1 MRQALQNSWQQP
13 NLLTVLL
20 WPLSLLYRLGF
31 LLKKGAYRL
40 GVCRAYRAPVPL
52 IVVGNITVG
61 GTGKTPLVV
70 HLVEQLRLLGY
81 TPGVISRGY
90 GGQSDTY
97 PLWVTQDTPAEVA
110 GDEPVL
116 IQRRCNVPLVVGP
129 DRRADIELLLK
140 SGSVDIIVSD
150 DGLQHFAMGRDIEI
164 CVVDASRPQSN
175 QHLLPAGPYREP
187 LSRLQSVDMLVTHRK
202 PGWSDDAQQ
211 GTDNQDTETIVMS
224 LQASDPLPLIQSEQQ
239 ALDTSQ
245 GLHAVAGIGN
255 PQRFFHSCREQGWQI
270 VEHAFEDHHRYS
282 ASDLL
287 FGDSLP
293 VIMTEKDAVKCKKIA
308 TEAHWYLPV
317 SAKMSASFNRKLALL
332 LERLATPNA
341 EQ

>member
-1 MRQALQNSWQQP
+1 MQNSWQQP
-13 NLLTVLL
+13 NLLTILL

-31 LLKKGAYRL
+31 LLKKSTYTL
-40 GVCRAYRAPVPL
+40 GLRKAYRAPVPL

-97 PLWVTQDTPAEVA
+97 PLLVTSDTPAELA

-129 DRRADIELLLK
+129 DRKADIELLLE
-140 SGSVDIIVSD
+140 SGTVDIIVSD
-150 DGLQHFAMGRDIEI
+150 DGLQHFAMARDIEI
-164 CVVDASRPQSN
+164 CVVDESRPQTN

-187 LSRLQSVDMLVTHRK
+187 RSRLQSVDILVTHHK
-202 PGWSDDAQQ
+202 PNGSLNEQK
-211 GTDNQDTETIVMS
+211 GTNNQESEAIVMS
-224 LQASDPLPLIQSEQQ
+224 LRASDPLPLIQPEQR
-239 ALDTSQ
+239 ALDSNQ

-270 VEHAFEDHHRYS
+270 VEHVFEDHHRYS

-287 FGDSLP
+287 FGDDLP
-293 VIMTEKDAVKCKKIA
+293 VIMTEKDAVKCKKFA
-308 TEAHWYLPV
+308 SEAHWYLPV
-317 SAKMSASFNRKLALL
+317 SVKMSASFNSKLTLL
-332 LERLATPNA
+332 LERLDTHHAK
-341 EQ
+341 Q